1 VTAVRFNW
9 SVARIFNT
17 GAFGGSVQ
25 IFRDMGSK
33 LGIAGELLSYLWQA
47 KMWWMIPLVFV
58 LLSMGLLNAF
68 GTASGLGPFFYTLF

>member
-1 VTAVRFNW
+1 
-9 SVARIFNT
+9 
-17 GAFGGSVQ
+17 
-25 IFRDMGSK
+25 MGSK

-58 LLSMGLLNAF
+58 LLSMGLLIAF